1 MFACRFTGL
10 SRSNEFISMSIETYL
25 ASIPEAYRSD
35 FLSLMAIIQKNIPEG
50 FKEVESYGMIGY
62 VVPHEIYPDGYH
74 CTPKL
79 PLPFLNIACQKN
91 FIAVYH
97 MGIYSDE
104 TLLNWFLAE
113 FPKHSSKK
121 LDMGKSCIR
130 FKHGHPIPF
139 ELIGQLAQKMTVK
152 DWIDRYEKMYK
163 HK

>member
-1 MFACRFTGL
+1 
-10 SRSNEFISMSIETYL
+10 MSIESYI
-25 ASIPEAYRSD
+25 AGIPEAHRPD
-35 FLSLMAIIQKNIPEG
+35 FLCLIEVIQQHIPEG
-50 FKEVESYGMIGY
+50 FQETESYNMIGY
-62 VVPHEIYPDGYH
+62 VVPHAIYPDGYH

-79 PLPFLNIACQKN
+79 PLPFINIACQKN

-104 TLLNWFLAE
+104 ELLNWFVAE

-130 FKHGHPIPF
+130 FKHGHPIPY
-139 ELIGQLAQKMTVK
+139 ELIGQLIQKMSVQ

-163 HK
+163 PK

>member
-1 MFACRFTGL
+1 
-10 SRSNEFISMSIETYL
+10 MSVQTYID
-25 ASIPEAYRSD
+25 SIPAAYQAD
-35 FLSLMAIIQKNIPEG
+35 FKQLMQVIQSNIPTG
-50 FKEVESYGMIGY
+50 FEETESYGMIGY
-62 VVPHEIYPDGYH
+62 VVPHSIYPDGYH

-104 TLLNWFLAE
+104 KLLNWFVEE

-130 FKHGHPIPF
+130 FKHGYPIPF
-139 ELIGQLAQKMTVK
+139 DLIGQLAQKMTVQ
-152 DWIDRYEKMYK
+152 DWIERYEKMYK
-163 HK
+163 RK